1 MDLVGIHARDGTLD
15 DSMQVLDPVPVQSAP
30 STASPVPEGGFQ
42 VQEPPDSSGKGGGPG
57 EEEAEAEMELNF
69 LVREE
74 KVDLKAPLLIY
85 VSKLRDMIKDPA
97 SVQTGEVSCNTG
109 RDAGL
114 ALNIL
119 IETAIERAANR
130 CKSNNRKIIQPH
142 DIGTGKAKGKLL
154 VGRRVREAFNNL
166 GCTTSDGAMAAM
178 HHVANTAVI
187 EAANRARLNGRKTVR
202 ATDF

>member
-57 EEEAEAEMELNF
+57 EEAEAEMELNF

-74 KVDLKAPLLIY
+74 KVNLKAPLLIY

-142 DIGTGKAKGKLL
+142 DIGTGRAKGKLL

-202 ATDF
+202 VTDF